1 MINTIKNLRN
11 QKSSP
16 KQSQIML
23 NAGKTNS
30 FKDIQISL
38 LPQIV
43 GKYIYLLHELEF
55 GNQTFLFQRKSYL
68 LIRYHNEIITVL
80 LNL

>member
-16 KQSQIML
+16 KQSQTML

-43 GKYIYLLHELEF
+43 GK
-55 GNQTFLFQRKSYL
+55 
-68 LIRYHNEIITVL
+68 
-80 LNL
+80 